1 MTKVDIPELLDT
13 FGVSIRAQA
22 GAVALYVGGSLAT
35 GDYRPGVSDLDLAVV
50 VERPLDE
57 DRQQK
62 VIAIHRRLIASG
74 ATDEKLHCVYVP
86 ADDLTDVRSEHL
98 TWASEELFRRPFSGI
113 ARAEL
118 LAHGYAVFGPPPGE
132 LVPAIGADELA
143 EAVRGALTGYWTA
156 ALSRRR
162 LWLQDVYVDLGL
174 TTLARAESTLTG
186 HGLITKTEAISRLDR
201 FGVPADLIEEM
212 RRRRDGEAVAISPG
226 YRLRRA
232 ILVRRL
238 VTDGIKTVLAD

>member
-1 MTKVDIPELLDT
+1 VTKVDIPELLDT
-13 FGVSIRAQA
+13 FGVSIRAQV

-50 VERPLDE
+50 IERPLDE

-62 VIAIHRRLIASG
+62 VVAIHHRLIASG
-74 ATDEKLHCVYVP
+74 ATDEKLHCVYIP
-86 ADDLTDVRSEHL
+86 ADDVADVRSEHL

-118 LAHGYAVFGPPPGE
+118 LAHGYAVFGPPPDA
-132 LVPAIGADELA
+132 LIPAISDDELA
-143 EAVRGALTGYWTA
+143 EAVRGALTGYWTT
-156 ALSRRR
+156 ALSHRRI
-162 LWLQDVYVDLGL
+162 WLQDIYVDLGL
-174 TTLARAESTLTG
+174 TTLARAEATLTG

-201 FGVPADLIEEM
+201 FGVPAELIEEM
-212 RRRRDGEAVAISPG
+212 KRRRDGEVVVISPG